1 VTCNAAQGQEVED
14 TGSMSTFEITEKHAP
29 RSCVVRLSG
38 DIDAGMVPELRDRL
52 ASSLSGGCANVVLDL
67 ADVVY
72 ADSSALGLLVW
83 LDRQLIPVGG
93 RLVLA
98 AANPD
103 VRRILELS
111 GLIHVAASI
120 ATSSDVDA
128 ALEGLGMSETPSRR
142 LWTEHF
148 NMPASVDDLAAAREK
163 ACALIA
169 PLGFSDTA
177 LFDIKVALGEA
188 LANAVRHGSANDD
201 DPAVGVEVDAYDDR
215 VVVEVRDKGCGF
227 DGVQA
232 ASDDL
237 YAPGGRGIM
246 FMRALMDRVEF
257 ETPQSGGTLVRLVKH
272 RALDVN

>member
-1 VTCNAAQGQEVED
+1 MT
-14 TGSMSTFEITEKHAP
+14 SFEIAEEHTP

-38 DIDAGMVPELRDRL
+38 DIDTAVVPELRDQL
-52 ASSLSGGCANVVLDL
+52 STALSGGCANVVLDL
-67 ADVVY
+67 SDVIY

-83 LDRQLIPVGG
+83 LDHQLVPMAG

-98 AANPD
+98 GASPD

-111 GLIHVAASI
+111 GLINVASSI
-120 ATSSDVDA
+120 TTSDDVSG
-128 ALEGLGMSETPSRR
+128 ALQGLDLAETPSAFIWKER
-142 LWTEHF
+142 F
-148 NMPASVDDLAAAREK
+148 DMDASVDNLASARER

-169 PLGFSDTA
+169 PLGFAESA

-188 LANAVRHGSANDD
+188 LANAVRHGSVGCAG
-201 DPAVGVEVDAYDDR
+201 ATVGVEVEAFEDR
-215 VVVEVRDKGCGF
+215 VVVEVSDQGCGF
-227 DGVQA
+227 NGVSA

-257 ETPQSGGTLVRLVKH
+257 ETPGSGGTLVRLVKH
-272 RALDVN
+272 RTGEAA